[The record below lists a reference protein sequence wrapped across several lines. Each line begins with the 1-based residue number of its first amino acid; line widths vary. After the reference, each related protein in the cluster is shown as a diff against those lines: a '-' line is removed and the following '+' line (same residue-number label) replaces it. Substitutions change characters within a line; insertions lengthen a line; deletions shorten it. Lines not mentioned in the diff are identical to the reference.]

1 MAMNITQRQKP
12 NGLIDTIHIEGIFLL
27 GLATSLPSH
36 VMHSKT
42 KTIEQ
47 KAPAKESFF

>member
-42 KTIEQ
+42 KT
-47 KAPAKESFF
+47 AH